1 MLRRIYSTT
10 CWAAL
15 PIFALLVSLASFIP
29 VTPLYAAPAT
39 QAVSTT
45 VELTTV
51 ADARTQSGS
60 PATNFGS
67 GLLWVGHPNVHYA
80 FVQFDLSVLPAN
92 ATIDAAELRLDYTGV
107 YTTPNT
113 VEIGRVEAAWNE
125 ATLTYALPQPD
136 ITWGGPVQTVDT
148 PGLIHW
154 EVAALVRQWHTG
166 NRPNHGFGLRG
177 QDGPL
182 VSFRSRESASG
193 GPTLAITYT
202 LPPDEGGA
210 RPDLGDAPDSSNSLG
225 IVNMAYPGV
234 PGNFP
239 TVWGSTP
246 AGQPAGPRHANQ
258 TGEGILGA
266 HLSREREADS
276 GPDQDGVNNILNGGL
291 DNADNDRGDDG
302 WRNRNIRFFD
312 CRRQTLTVRVS
323 KAPNATLNRMYL
335 NVWFDGNRDGD
346 WDDIAPCQPLD
357 GGPAQASYEWIVQ
370 NYIVDMTAIPAGGY
384 LDFQVNTERV
394 LNQTEGRPHWMRF
407 MLSEAPAI
415 APAGGLPDGRGP
427 HPDDAPGG
435 YLFGETEDVKQ
446 TPPPAGE
453 EGVLVVEKSVH
464 TETSPVLFGDMVTYE
479 IVLRHEGGS
488 QPLQAELRDELPYPL
503 HIHPQIV
510 DGAFK
515 YAAVESP
522 TGGAG
527 PLLATLDLQTYPLPQ
542 PPTQMIKWQGTLAP
556 DSEIKLSFDV
566 HVLPL
571 CGPNEQTQA
580 IRNLAEARPRDGNA
594 ITDEVTFNAACPGYD
609 GIVITQHSPITP
621 TWDSVLGGQNLPL
634 RAELINNGP
643 LTATVALFH
652 NHSTNLPEAAGVAA
666 NKDRFLERLT
676 LAPGA
681 TQQVDYTL
689 RMESEFTDELMLPTD
704 FAVASNLT
712 FCILPGGADYGDNAC
727 PDRQRYPHLWGQAA
741 PLTVTVRPGDLGDA
755 PDSTN
760 HAGVAMSAY
769 PGVMANFPT
778 VFDPALGQPQGPRHR
793 YPRPFHLGPRVS
805 REVEA
810 DIGPDQDGPNNIEPA
825 ANLANLDDF
834 DDGSRLTN
842 LADCQPATAEVLV
855 AISPQAW
862 NWFVAREQPAYLN
875 VWIDSNRDGDW
886 DDGFTCQSPTGQQ
899 ADVVE
904 HILIDQPID
913 VIALGPGLHALTFQT
928 NRVRWPAQLANQPA
942 WMRFTLSEQ
951 PSHKTLVHGAI
962 NYGDGRGYSIPF
974 QTGETEDHLFKP
986 AGGAHDGPDLAVR
999 LAGRVTPDGEQAH
1012 FKIEVTNRGSQAAN
1026 GATLTF
1032 QKPEH
1037 LRDQKIVLLRAP
1049 GIPSTDIKDT
1059 GEAIQFLLPHIEQ
1072 NNIIAI
1078 LIGLTIPAMDGGS
1091 KDVAYSVQVELEG
1104 DIDSTNNEASE
1115 TLPGLLSSPL
1125 IGVLMDYADDTLAD
1139 VLISGRAVTCRTQPT
1154 LAGQAA
1160 PDSTVEIMSD
1170 SALLGAAQADTSGR
1184 FVFSADL
1191 GEGLH
1196 RIWVRYPAPVEGAT
1210 AGVAPL
1216 LGEEPIYYLL
1226 LKVDPSLPIDPLSLT
1241 FTDSQGRTLRPVT
1254 LGYSFGVTQT
1264 GTMLRSGETY
1274 TVGIDRCGNDP
1285 NVMMQWVFED
1295 IYISN
1300 LLDKAGNGRYT
1311 GSFTFEPAV
1320 QSAESGADSPLY
1332 LIVTSGGLEQR
1343 FALPVQP
1350 WQPGIVRD
1358 AHTGQPLADAHVTAR
1373 SIASLAQ
1380 LEPQVTDADGRYSFD
1395 APAGVYQ
1402 LEVVR
1407 DGYQPYRT
1415 GRLIV
1420 ETGVLA
1426 QEIALTPVTPE
1437 ATTHTIYVDEHGFSP
1452 ALLTVEPGSV
1462 VEWVNVGLDEH
1473 SVDGTGWESGHL
1485 ATGGGYKVQLNVEG
1499 AYTYRDTGSWM
1510 NTGALIVAVEDE
1522 ALPTT
1527 SSRLFLPVVAR

>member
-1 MLRRIYSTT
+1 MLHQMYSTT
-10 CWAAL
+10 RRGAIL
-15 PIFALLVSLASFIP
+15 VFALLVSIASVIHA
-29 VTPLYAAPAT
+29 TPLYAAPAH

-45 VELTTV
+45 LELTAV

-60 PATNFGS
+60 PNTNFGS

-80 FVQFDLSVLPAN
+80 FVQFDLSVLPAD

-113 VEIGRVEAAWNE
+113 VEIGRVEAAWDE
-125 ATLTYALPQPD
+125 ATLTYGLPQPA
-136 ITWGGPVQTVDT
+136 ITWGGAVQTVNTAGPINWDVT
-148 PGLIHW
+148 P
-154 EVAALVRQWHTG
+154 LVRQWHSG

-177 QDGPL
+177 LDGPL

-193 GPTLAITYT
+193 EPTLIITYAT
-202 LPPDEGGA
+202 PPDEGSP
-210 RPDLGDAPDSSNSLG
+210 RPDLGDAPDSTNSLG

-276 GPDQDGVNNILNGGL
+276 GPDQDGVNNILAGGV

-323 KAPNATLNRMYL
+323 KAPNATLNRMFL

-346 WDDIAPCQPLD
+346 WDDIAPCQPDD

-407 MLSEAPAI
+407 MLSEAPAV
-415 APAGGLPDGRGP
+415 APPGGLPDGRGP

-453 EGVLVVEKSVH
+453 EGTLVVRKSVA
-464 TETSPVLFGDMVTYE
+464 TQTSPVLFGDMVTYE

-488 QPLQAELRDELPYPL
+488 EPMQAQLRDELPYPL

-510 DGAFK
+510 DGALK
-515 YAAVESP
+515 YAMVESP

-527 PLLATLDLQTYPLPQ
+527 PLLAMLDLQTNPAPQ
-542 PPTQMIKWQGTLAP
+542 PPTQVVKWQGTLAP

-580 IRNLAEARPRDGNA
+580 IRNLAEARPRNGNA
-594 ITDEVTFNAACPGYD
+594 ISDEVTFNAACPGYD
-609 GIVITQHSPITP
+609 GIVITQHSLITP
-621 TWDSVLGGQNLPL
+621 TLDSLLDWQNLPL
-634 RAELINNGP
+634 QAQLINNGP

-652 NHSTNLPEAAGVAA
+652 SRSTNLPASEP
-666 NKDRFLERLT
+666 DEERFLERVT

-681 TQQVDYTL
+681 TRLVDYTL
-689 RMESEFTDELMLPTD
+689 RMEGEFTDELTLPD
-704 FAVASNLT
+704 DYAVASNLT

-741 PLTVTVRPGDLGDA
+741 PFSVTARPGDLGDA

-793 YPRPFHLGPRVS
+793 SPRPFHLGPRVS

-810 DIGPDQDGPNNIEPA
+810 DIGPDQDGVNNIEPA
-825 ANLANLDDF
+825 ANVANLDDF
-834 DDGSRLTN
+834 DDGSRLTS

-862 NWFVAREQPAYLN
+862 NWFKMREQPAYLN

-899 ADVVE
+899 AGVVE

-913 VIALGPGLHALTFQT
+913 VSALGPGLHPLTFQT
-928 NRVRWPAQLANQPA
+928 DRVRWPAQLANQPA

-951 PSHKTLVHGAI
+951 PSNKTLVFGAI
-962 NYGDGRGYSIPF
+962 NYGDGRGYATAF
-974 QTGETEDHLFKP
+974 VTGETEDKLMQP
-986 AGGAHDGPDLAVR
+986 AGGPQDGPDLAVR

-1012 FKIEVTNRGSQAAN
+1012 FKIEVANRGSQTAS

-1037 LRDQKIVLLRAP
+1037 LRDQEIVLLRAP
-1049 GIPSTDIKDT
+1049 GIPSTNIKDT
-1059 GEAIQFLLPHIEQ
+1059 GEAIQVLLPPIEQ

-1078 LIGLTIPAMDGGS
+1078 LIGLAIPASDANN
-1091 KDVAYSVQVELEG
+1091 KDAAYFAQVKLEG
-1104 DIDSTNNEASE
+1104 DIDPTNNEASAM
-1115 TLPGLLSSPL
+1115 LPGLLSSPL
-1125 IGVLMDYADDTLAD
+1125 IGAFMDYADDALAD
-1139 VLISGRAVTCRTQPT
+1139 ALISGRAVTCQSQPT

-1160 PDSTVEIMSD
+1160 PNSMVEIMSG
-1170 SALLGAAQADTSGR
+1170 SALLGTAQTDASGR

-1191 GEGLH
+1191 EEGLH
-1196 RIWVRYPAPVEGAT
+1196 RIWARYPASVGSAA

-1216 LGEEPIYYLL
+1216 LGEESIWYLL

-1241 FTDSQGRTLRPVT
+1241 FTDSQGRTVRPVT

-1274 TVGIDRCGNDP
+1274 KVGIDRCGNDP
-1285 NVMMQWVFED
+1285 NQAMQIIFHD
-1295 IYISN
+1295 LLISN
-1300 LLDKAGNGRYT
+1300 LLDEGGTGRYT
-1311 GSFTFEPAV
+1311 GSFTFAPTAV
-1320 QSAESGADSPLY
+1320 SATPGAGSPLHFV
-1332 LIVTSGGLEQR
+1332 VTTGSAEQR
-1343 FALPVQP
+1343 FALPLQP
-1350 WQPGIVRD
+1350 LTPGIVRD
-1358 AHTGQPLADAHVTAR
+1358 ALTGQPLADARVTAR
-1373 SIASLAQ
+1373 SIAGLAQ
-1380 LEPQVTDADGRYSFD
+1380 LEPQVTGPDGAYSFE
-1395 APAGVYQ
+1395 APVGVYQ

-1415 GRLIV
+1415 GRLTV
-1420 ETGVLA
+1420 EADVLA
-1426 QEIALTPVTPE
+1426 QDIALTPVTPE

-1462 VEWVNVGLDEH
+1462 VEWVNVGLGEH
-1473 SVDGTGWESGHL
+1473 SVDGSGWESGQIEAG
-1485 ATGGGYKVQLNVEG
+1485 ATYKTRLENEG
-1499 AYTYRDTGSWM
+1499 VFSYRDASNWM
-1510 NTGALIVAVEDE
+1510 NTGALIVTVEAE
-1522 ALPTT
+1522 GLPTT